1 MSDAVETPT
10 PAAEPFLGER
20 EKAAIRADYARLRE
34 ALPGFRVRA
43 AQTRMIAAV
52 ARAFGR
58 QNGAAAIE
66 APTGTG
72 KSMAYLVPGL
82 RLAQARKKTL
92 IIATATVA
100 LQEQLVERDI
110 PQALAALGEE
120 AKVVLAKGRQRYAC
134 VRNLHEL
141 TGGGAGQ
148 SQLDLGEFTPVAGW
162 ARPPRPGEAN
172 LVKELAEDLV
182 HGRWDGDL
190 DRAPLP
196 VESDTRALLTTS
208 AGGCAGRR
216 CAYIAHCPFFLA
228 RNRLREAGII
238 VANQDLVLADLLLG
252 QDEDGSGGVLLPAPA
267 DSLYVFDEAHHLAA
281 KAIDRGAAEVHLGEA
296 QRRLRRLRNQLPAA
310 YSLAG
315 KETLGRLTASDIEE
329 TVAELEAG
337 LEDMQRLLGLAWV
350 PDPSE
355 QEPRWRA
362 PLGALPEDWRPQATA
377 LRDLSQRVARWLPA
391 AIKAVTEDP
400 MPGAANESL
409 ARELGIARERIEQ
422 QHALWWQWSLVDD
435 ADYPPTAR
443 WIDLG
448 HDGGLVCHASAVS
461 AAPLLRRVLW
471 QQAGGAVLT
480 SATLS
485 AGGDFRALAAQAGLP
500 DDAECLSLP
509 SPFDLEAQAQLE
521 VPAIAALP
529 DDFDGHVAGIVDWLL
544 AHLDWAAGNLV
555 LFTSRRKLEAAYDK
569 LPASRRPVV
578 RAQGRKGKAE
588 LVAEHVRAIEAGRGS
603 TLFGLASFG
612 EGLDLPGKLCET
624 VVITQLPFAVPTDPV
639 EATFAEWLETRGR
652 NPFIEVSVPNATRT
666 LIQYCGRLIRNE
678 ADRGRI
684 VILDRRLTA
693 RRYGAAMLRALPPF
707 RRVIDGA

>member
-1 MSDAVETPT
+1 MSDASTETSR
-10 PAAEPFLGER
+10 PATPFLGEA
-20 EKAAIRADYARLRE
+20 EQAAIRADYARLRE
-34 ALPGFRVRA
+34 TVPGFRVRA

-58 QNGAAAIE
+58 PNGAAVIE

-82 RLAQARKKTL
+82 RLARARKKQL

-110 PQALAALGEE
+110 PMALAALGEE
-120 AKVVLAKGRQRYAC
+120 ARVVLAKGRQRYAC
-134 VRNLHEL
+134 VRNLLEL
-141 TGGGAGQ
+141 TGGESSQ
-148 SQLDLGEFTPVAGW
+148 SSLDLGEFAPVAGW
-162 ARPPRPGEAN
+162 ARAPRPGEAA
-172 LVKELAEDLV
+172 LVQELAEDLV
-182 HGRWDGDL
+182 AGRWDGDI

-216 CAYIAHCPFFLA
+216 CAHIARCPFVIA
-228 RNRLREAGII
+228 RNRLREAEIV

-252 QDEDGSGGVLLPAPA
+252 QDEEGSGGVLLPAPA

-281 KAIDRGAAEVHLGEA
+281 KAIDRGAAEVHLGDA
-296 QRRLRRLRNQLPAA
+296 QRRLKRLRGQIPAT
-310 YSLAG
+310 YLLAD
-315 KETLGRLTASDIEE
+315 KESIGRLGPGDVEDCAS
-329 TVAELEAG
+329 ELESG
-337 LEDMQRLLGLAWV
+337 LEDLQRLLTLSWV
-350 PDPSE
+350 PDPE
-355 QEPRWRA
+355 EAEPRWRA
-362 PLGALPEDWRPQATA
+362 PLGALPEDWRPHAMA
-377 LRDLSQRVARWLPA
+377 LRDQAQRLARWLPA
-391 AIKAVTEDP
+391 AIKAVTEVADA
-400 MPGAANESL
+400 GAANESL
-409 ARELGIARERIEQ
+409 ARELGIVRERIEQ
-422 QHALWWQWSLVDD
+422 QHALWWLWSLEDD
-435 ADYPPTAR
+435 AEYPPTAR

-485 AGGDFRALAAQAGLP
+485 VGGDFRALAAQVGLP
-500 DDAECLSLP
+500 DHAEQLSLP
-509 SPFDLEAQAQLE
+509 SPFDLQAQARLE

-529 DDFDGHVAGIVDWLL
+529 DDFEAHVAAVTDWLL
-544 AHLDWAAGNLV
+544 ASLDWSAGNLV
-555 LFTSRRKLEAAYDK
+555 LFTSKRKLEAAYER

-612 EGLDLPGKLCET
+612 EGLDLPGRLCET

-639 EATFAEWLETRGR
+639 EATFAEWLEARGR

-666 LIQYCGRLIRNE
+666 LVQYCGRLIRSE

-684 VILDRRLTA
+684 VILDRRIVA
-693 RRYGAAMLRALPPF
+693 RRYGAAMLRSLPPF
-707 RRVIDGA
+707 AQLIE